1 MGLHL
6 YYTTKKGELQVGKR
20 YFWFISLIA
29 LMIIGAISKWNI
41 PVRIA
46 VAANAVIVLI
56 NIFER
61 IRNWNNGKEEN

>member
-1 MGLHL
+1 MGLRL

-20 YFWFISLIA
+20 HFWFISLIA
-29 LMIIGAISKWNI
+29 LMVVGAISNWNI

-56 NIFER
+56 SVFAQ
-61 IRNWNNGKEEN
+61 IRSWRNGKEEN